1 MNYILII
8 LIMLIM
14 LIMLILSILLF
25 FNLHKTINTC
35 ILSYDDLDENVGDD
49 YDNRKTIKWNLS
61 INDKIILYSN
71 NYKYLIELTPQI
83 EPKEGLRASPTAIY
97 FKNRNNNHDLRITD
111 YKCVILR
118 SKKDNFIENNYLV
131 VKGDRYNIISY
142 KGLPKV
148 FKYEKK
154 EDNPYYIDMDYD
166 SYGKPKIKID
176 KKIEIEITEDII
188 NKFITKKVYEYIPN
202 YMVLY

>member
-14 LIMLILSILLF
+14 LILLILLF

-35 ILSYDDLDENVGDD
+35 NLSYDLDENVGDD
-49 YDNRKTIKWNLS
+49 YDNRKTMKWNLS
-61 INDKIILYSN
+61 INDKIILYST

-148 FKYEKK
+148 FKYRKK

-166 SYGKPKIKID
+166 FYGKPKIKID

-188 NKFITKKVYEYIPN
+188 NKFITKEVYEYIPN